1 MQSSTIMFKLSS
13 TKYSYAVECLADASH
28 LITLVHGPTAT
39 TKNFTLAALGLRT
52 EALERHMASL
62 TDDQCAEFF
71 PTAGAGAARTPKPKP
86 AAKKE
91 TLLAWNLVKPEASN
105 AVYPDASSSNFW
117 LQHGGQHYLA
127 VALPT
132 ADETQPMLLAELS
145 EKQRGKAISG
155 EWPLVTVLRQAK
167 GWYWLKDYNADTV
180 EVKLLHRVPKEWMPA

>member
-1 MQSSTIMFKLSS
+1 MQKLSS
-13 TKYSYAVECLADASH
+13 DQYTYAVDCLSTGSH
-28 LITLVHGPTAT
+28 AIKLVQVPTAT
-39 TKNFTLAALGLRT
+39 TQNFTIAAPGLCT

-71 PTAGAGAARTPKPKP
+71 PTAGAARPAKEKP
-86 AAKKE
+86 APKKE
-91 TLLAWNLVKPEASN
+91 ALLAWNLVKPEASN